1 MSRRRGDSDDEG
13 AAPPVNHRGGMG
25 GSIASQLD
33 SSVASM
39 ESPRSSFTPRSVGPT
54 WMSPPNQQ
62 QQSAST
68 HSAGAHLQQRQS
80 QMQSQSQ
87 MQMVNSHS
95 THGYNHNESSSIDRR
110 NSTNSNGYHH
120 NYHGSSGSSK
130 NGNSS
135 NNKILRASTSS
146 SSDRYLTRSTKL
158 PSRWVLDPQDR
169 ALMSATSLDRTNL
182 RLNHGP
188 AGDTSHVT
196 ALPPSSA
203 SHTSTEAKGR
213 CVVIVSNH
221 SIPLDHLKEVALKNG
236 MNHGLHQNGGAGD
249 YGSLLSDGPLSE
261 ASGGSTIDQILSNL
275 RTKTTFTTSP
285 SSSGIHGRTIN
296 RRATSASLYP
306 SLPGERGGSSMAAGG
321 TGGTSSGNY
330 SLSTSSHDDRRFRS
344 STGNSTGVGMGVTA
358 SAGALSPH
366 AGGTTPRKTTS
377 SPVYYFEVLI
387 QALPADATVSI
398 GMVVTD
404 GPAANTD
411 DPVNKPVIPGY
422 IKQSIGLT
430 SKGELKVSGR
440 SVEEKKFALDGGD
453 FQVGD
458 VIGCGLEVVGTRR
471 VFFTRNGKTVIPPTR
486 FQDVEPKSFAYSPSV
501 GIATS
506 SSATNDASTN
516 NGGVSV
522 HANFG
527 GKSGRPF
534 QWEEADVSHIVNS
547 SSVGQQ
553 DQKQPPGGGYDG
565 NGRSSGRSGDAAK
578 GQSSSHSL
586 SPLRQTEYLEQR
598 SAPPSQLYNFGKPS
612 SQGELMSSL
621 DNLPL
626 ANDDCDN
633 DADGC
638 TGKHPASMP
647 TNGGVHEPE
656 NKASAIDLSVTVSAS
671 KGALA
676 ASAAP
681 AVKSLPSHGTQQ
693 STVDVKVTQSA
704 PARKSSGRSKSPRGL
719 FSFGKSSKRSSQ
731 GASTPDRNSSLGSTS
746 SQKKT
751 SSRSASPAFFGLK
764 SKKKGGDDLLDE
776 DEDENDIAQTESD
789 FQKMATAAV
798 QEMPSSSR
806 QAPVDRAITGVSQ
819 TAVGTPSKTPPP
831 PSSNSLFGKKS
842 KKNSLD
848 DDNPSDIQLQS
859 QVSNTVT
866 PPKTQAQA
874 SGGVGGTTYLAAQS
888 SGTGTQTLF
897 GKKSKKSSLDDD
909 NPADVQLQTTISND
923 FPLDIAR
930 MPSGPNGTASGIVPS
945 VSGVQNG
952 PGSSTLMM
960 FGKKSRRGTLEDDDV
975 DDHAQTNFANLP
987 SDYGQASGVASLPGS
1002 DAQGSAVV
1010 FGYKSKK
1017 SSLEDDDPD
1026 DNQYQTH
1033 AQLTFGS
1040 KSKKKSL
1047 EDDDPDD
1054 DKYESHSSLTGTG
1067 VHLDAPTKN
1076 GSLEDVTDRKHAA
1089 HASLTPAIGG
1099 STGIALG
1106 IPDGSRYS
1114 AVSLPVSNPMA
1125 GIKHNLKPAST
1136 PHAYG
1141 SDGAKNSQQE
1151 DGAYDGLPGS
1161 RSSFGLPS
1169 KKGSLED
1176 DDPNDSSYQSHSRMP
1191 GSEKKQNSLENDDPN
1206 VTKYQNS
1213 AQKHEWAA
1221 GPLNVNPFAPR
1232 GSMTPGNPAR
1242 GSPERHRQNM
1252 MRSAPIGA
1260 STGNASMPVSFDSPI
1275 SSSIPGRANL
1285 DNLDISQ
1292 IPSVPQSSNRESAA
1306 SLSSA
1311 HAPEGASE
1319 DDMLK
1324 AAIEASKNDQKKE
1337 ELQCQA
1343 GDTGGFLRD
1352 PKEIEAIRDNT
1363 RTLRMSA
1370 ADEGV
1375 DASVLQSLLEICRAD
1390 QAKIQACLQSEDP
1403 PVDFMEMLA
1412 LNELVVDDIKMGQK
1426 MIEGMK
1432 KKAPASTAAA
1442 AAVTSSKSSK
1452 TNLNLDIGALVE
1464 KKDIFSLICILRAQ
1478 SDQRLD
1484 AALALMNFAREADSL
1499 AEAGGRSLR
1508 DEIRSSGGMH
1518 SLITVFR
1525 SKGASYELRVVSAL
1539 AVAYVLPSFVES
1551 SSVHPSV
1558 GLKIMECLRFLST
1571 SRLVSPNGR
1580 RISQEEMYRASAAGV
1595 TTFWIN
1601 ELTPMLNS
1609 GAGAPKNDST
1619 AERSD
1624 LFSRTNKKGRRRGR
1638 TGGQRHQTLELQ
1650 ELLEMTVSLIVQ
1662 IERLGENEAF
1672 KKNQTAQTDS
1682 LFLWR
1687 YTNVEQVCAVDVA
1700 RPIAVREGLLPIL
1713 VGWIRSKDR
1722 EKVRPAVSALRYLTS
1737 IKDKY
1742 MAGWI
1747 HSQMVNEGALSEVVK
1762 LADDYYVG
1770 QDVRL
1775 AVAQILA
1782 SLCVAP
1788 HTRAAVVE
1796 AKCINYLIGFL
1807 YDHSD
1812 KASQDVAL
1820 FAGSAILQLAEGA
1833 ITRASV
1839 LGGGDAELQDG
1850 ASPDKSDTL
1859 VE

>member
-1 MSRRRGDSDDEG
+1 MS
-13 AAPPVNHRGGMG
+13 V
-25 GSIASQLD
+25 
-33 SSVASM
+33 
-39 ESPRSSFTPRSVGPT
+39 
-54 WMSPPNQQ
+54 
-62 QQSAST
+62 
-68 HSAGAHLQQRQS
+68 
-80 QMQSQSQ
+80 
-87 MQMVNSHS
+87 
-95 THGYNHNESSSIDRR
+95 
-110 NSTNSNGYHH
+110 
-120 NYHGSSGSSK
+120 
-130 NGNSS
+130 
-135 NNKILRASTSS
+135 
-146 SSDRYLTRSTKL
+146 
-158 PSRWVLDPQDR
+158 
-169 ALMSATSLDRTNL
+169 TSLDRTNL

-196 ALPPSSA
+196 ALLPSSA
-203 SHTSTEAKGR
+203 PTTTTTATTTTPSSNASAEAKGR

-249 YGSLLSDGPLSE
+249 YGSLLSDDPLVE

-275 RTKTTFTTSP
+275 RTKTTFTTST
-285 SSSGIHGRTIN
+285 STSGIHGRTTN

-306 SLPGERGGSSMAAGG
+306 SLPGERGGSSLAAGG
-321 TGGTSSGNY
+321 TGGNSVIGNA
-330 SLSTSSHDDRRFRS
+330 SLSISSHDDRRF
-344 STGNSTGVGMGVTA
+344 STGNPTGIGVGVNDSSA
-358 SAGALSPH
+358 SISPH
-366 AGGTTPRKTTS
+366 AGGTTTRKATS
-377 SPVYYFEVLI
+377 SPVYYFEVMI

-411 DPVNKPVIPGY
+411 DPFNKPVIPGY

-430 SKGELKVSGR
+430 SKGDLKVNGR
-440 SVEEKKFALDGGD
+440 SVEEKKFALDGGE

-486 FQDVEPKSFAYSPSV
+486 FHDVEPKSFAYSPSV

-506 SSATNDASTN
+506 GSAKNDAN
-516 NGGVSV
+516 NSGGVSV
-522 HANFG
+522 YANFG
-527 GKSGRPF
+527 GKSGRAF

-547 SSVGQQ
+547 SSAGQH
-553 DQKQPPGGGYDG
+553 DQKQPPGVGYDG
-565 NGRSSGRSGDAAK
+565 SGRSSGRNGDAAK
-578 GQSSSHSL
+578 GQPSSHSL

-626 ANDDCDN
+626 ATDDCDN
-633 DADGC
+633 DA
-638 TGKHPASMP
+638 SIP
-647 TNGGVHEPE
+647 TNGAAHSSA
-656 NKASAIDLSVTVSAS
+656 NKASSAAS
-671 KGALA
+671 AAKGPLA
-676 ASAAP
+676 ASAP
-681 AVKSLPSHGTQQ
+681 TVKSPPSQGTQQ
-693 STVDVKVTQSA
+693 STEDLKVTPAA

-746 SQKKT
+746 SQKKP
-751 SSRSASPAFFGLK
+751 SSRSASPAFFGLR
-764 SKKKGGDDLLDE
+764 SKKKGGGDLLDE
-776 DEDENDIAQTESD
+776 DEDENDFAQVESD

-806 QAPVDRAITGVSQ
+806 QAPVDKAITGASQ
-819 TAVGTPSKTPPP
+819 NADGIPSTTPPLQ
-831 PSSNSLFGKKS
+831 SSNSLFGKKS
-842 KKNSLD
+842 RKNSFD
-848 DDNPSDIQLQS
+848 DEYPSDIQLQS
-859 QVSNTVT
+859 HVSNTIT
-866 PPKTQAQA
+866 PPNTQAQT
-874 SGGVGGTTYLAAQS
+874 SRGVGGNTYLTAQS
-888 SGTGTQTLF
+888 SGNGTQTLF

-909 NPADVQLQTTISND
+909 NPADVQLQTTLSND

-930 MPSGPNGTASGIVPS
+930 MPSGPNGTSSGIVPS
-945 VSGVQNG
+945 GSGSQNA
-952 PGSSTLMM
+952 PESATPMI

-975 DDHAQTNFANLP
+975 DDHVQTNFANLP
-987 SDYGQASGVASLPGS
+987 SDYGLASGLASLPAS
-1002 DAQGSAVV
+1002 DTKSNAVV
-1010 FGYKSKK
+1010 FGCKSKK

-1067 VHLDAPTKN
+1067 VHLGAPIKN
-1076 GSLEDVTDRKHAA
+1076 GSLEDDVTDRKYAA

-1099 STGIALG
+1099 SSGIALG
-1106 IPDGSRYS
+1106 IPDGSQYS
-1114 AVSLPVSNPMA
+1114 SVSLPVSNPMA
-1125 GIKHNLKPAST
+1125 GHNSKPAST
-1136 PHAYG
+1136 PHAYS

-1151 DGAYDGLPGS
+1151 DGASDGLSGF

-1176 DDPNDSSYQSHSRMP
+1176 DDPNDSSYQSHSLMP
-1191 GSEKKQNSLENDDPN
+1191 GSVKKRNSLEDDEPS
-1206 VTKYQNS
+1206 VTRYQNS
-1213 AQKHEWAA
+1213 AQKQESVT
-1221 GPLNVNPFAPR
+1221 GLPNVNPFAPR
-1232 GSMTPGNPAR
+1232 SSMTPGKPAR

-1275 SSSIPGRANL
+1275 STSIAAHTNR
-1285 DNLDISQ
+1285 DNSGIDQ
-1292 IPSVPQSSNRESAA
+1292 VPSVPQSSNRESAA
-1306 SLSSA
+1306 SSSS

-1337 ELQCQA
+1337 ELQSQA
-1343 GDTGGFLRD
+1343 GDTGASLRD
-1352 PKEIEAIRDNT
+1352 PKEIEAIRDNA
-1363 RTLRMSA
+1363 RTLRMSS

-1662 IERLGENEAF
+1662 IERLGENEAL
-1672 KKNQTAQTDS
+1672 KKNQSAQTDS